1 MNLVSPTRDENFEA
15 FGPVS
20 DRARGGSV
28 GPQNGDKRPATTVGV
43 IFGGVSISRG
53 SQ

>member
-28 GPQNGDKRPATTVGV
+28 GDRPQ
-43 IFGGVSISRG
+43 
-53 SQ
+53 Q